1 MAAMFDVPP
10 LDLGQFYSILEK
22 QMTVR
27 SKTTTLKIVQP
38 EVEEMEAVL
47 QEAAKQSAPM
57 VQRLAS
63 HRDKIDLAVKELES
77 ERFDLIS
84 RRDLLRRQAEAVEAG
99 LNMHIEDIEATMRL
113 YEGGLNSLSTT
124 PNQ

>member
-1 MAAMFDVPP
+1 MFDVPP
-10 LDLGQFYSILEK
+10 PDLGQFYSILEK

-113 YEGGLNSLSTT
+113 YEGGLNSLSNT